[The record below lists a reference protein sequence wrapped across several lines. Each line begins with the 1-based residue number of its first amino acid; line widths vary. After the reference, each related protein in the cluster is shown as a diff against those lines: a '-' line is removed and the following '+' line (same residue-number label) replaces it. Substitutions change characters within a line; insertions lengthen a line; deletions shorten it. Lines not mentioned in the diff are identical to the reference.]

1 MSGPALV
8 WGVVLQT
15 EPSIDPNVVKPG
27 WTPLLV
33 TGLLML
39 ALAFLFFSMRKQ
51 MSRIQ
56 MPKSSDTD
64 ADGTPGSGAGRDL
77 PGGATGTGVTGS
89 VDLRGPDPE
98 QQRAARPKSG

>member
-1 MSGPALV
+1 MSGHALV

-33 TGLLML
+33 TGLLLL
-39 ALAFLFFSMRKQ
+39 ALTFLFFSMRKQ

-56 MPKSSDTD
+56 MPKSSDSE
-64 ADGTPGSGAGRDL
+64 GTPGSDAGRNVS
-77 PGGATGTGVTGS
+77 GGATGTGVTGTA
-89 VDLRGPDPE
+89 DLRNPEPE
-98 QQRAARPKSG
+98 QQRAARPESG